1 MKIAYGNKRTDR
13 LWKNS
18 EITWDEFCDRLK
30 TPIITTESVSEY
42 QKMPKSQQAD
52 IKDVGGFV
60 AGHLKQGR
68 RKKGH
73 VLSRSMITLD
83 MDFGTA
89 DIWEELTLL
98 FPYRCA
104 LYSTHSHRKDNPRY
118 RLIIPLSRDVRP
130 EEYGAVARMLAKEI
144 GIDLFDVTTYDVERL
159 MYWPSVSKDG
169 DYIFE
174 VQNGSLLNPDDV
186 LKKYDDWKDITTWPV
201 SSKESQII
209 QKNATTQKD
218 PLTKEGIVGAFCRT
232 YSITETIEKFLTDI
246 YQPSTV
252 PNRYDHIGSE
262 SSAGVVVYDD
272 KFVYSHHAS
281 DPASGK
287 LLNAFDLVRVHKFGD
302 EDKKSFQNMTTFALK
317 DDDIK
322 LELAMQKRK
331 EVDDDFG
338 SGGCDIDWMK
348 KLKYQTKSQVLE
360 NSVWNLTLILENDV
374 DFKYFGFNQLAN
386 RIQIT
391 GKVPWDRPDY
401 NPYWRDADTAQI
413 KALID
418 ARYIPF
424 STRNHDIA
432 FTKVAEDR
440 AFHPI
445 RDYFAKLPD
454 WDKTKRLETL
464 LIDYFG
470 ANDDAYVR
478 AVTRKTFVAAVAR
491 VFIPSVKFD
500 SVLILNGTQGI
511 GKSTFFS
518 KLAGDWFSD
527 SLALTDMKDKA
538 GAEKLQGYWILELGE
553 LAGMKKADI
562 ETVKSFISRTDDSY
576 RPSYGKFVE
585 NHPRQCIIVGSTN
598 SETGFLRDITGNR
611 RFWPVKVTGDSDK
624 KSWQL
629 TNDDVAQIWAEAW
642 HYFVQKESLYLTED
656 ISQLAIQE
664 QTEAMETDE
673 REGLVQSYLD
683 TLLPD
688 NWDSM
693 GLYDRKSYLHDD
705 LTSQTGTKVRQT
717 VCNME
722 IWCECFG
729 KDSAAM
735 KKSDSYEISAIMQ
748 KIGGWKKAKRH
759 SIPIYG
765 QQRVYSRVKDD

>member
-1 MKIAYGNKRTDR
+1 MKIAYGNKRTDK

-18 EITWDEFCDRLK
+18 EITWEQFCDRLK

-68 RKKGH
+68 RKKGY

-83 MDFGTA
+83 MDFGTI

-98 FPYRCA
+98 FLYRCS

-118 RLIIPLSRDVRP
+118 RLIIPLSRDVSS

-169 DYIFE
+169 DYLFE
-174 VQNGSLLNPDDV
+174 VQNGSLINPDDV
-186 LKKYDDWKDITTWPV
+186 LKKYDDWTDITTWPV
-201 SSKESQII
+201 SSKESQVI
-209 QKNATTQKD
+209 KKTATTQKD
-218 PLTKEGIVGAFCRT
+218 PLTKEGVVGAFCRT
-232 YSITETIEKFLTDI
+232 YSITETIEKFLSDI

-252 PNRYDHIGSE
+252 PNRYDHIGSQ

-518 KLAGDWFSD
+518 KLAGEWFSD

-688 NWDSM
+688 NWDTMS
-693 GLYDRKSYLHDD
+693 LYERRNYLHDE
-705 LTSQTGTKVRQT
+705 LTSKEGSVLRQT

-729 KDSAAM
+729 KDSAAI
-735 KKSDSYEISAIMQ
+735 KKSDSYEIAAIMQ
-748 KIGGWKKAKRH
+748 RLGGWEKDKRK
-759 SIPIYG
+759 SVTLYG
-765 QQRVYSRVKDD
+765 QQRIYIRK